1 MDLTQRILSIGNDST
16 IDGRNEAG
24 QGITP
29 KSNKNGCN
37 RLSEPCNTIAEDK
50 VLQRQAEKNEKIREI
65 YKTVIAEYGE
75 NIRRARSNRSILL
88 KGIRAGEPA
97 EEMLLLATGIISD
110 MTGDKVYRETT
121 QREIS
126 KQYGLEKAV

>member
-1 MDLTQRILSIGNDST
+1 MDLTQRILSIGTDSK
-16 IDGRNEAG
+16 IDGQNEAG

-29 KSNKNGCN
+29 KGDKNGCN
-37 RLSEPCNTIAEDK
+37 QASERQKGIVEGN
-50 VLQRQAEKNEKIREI
+50 VLQRQSEKNEKIREM

-75 NIRRARSNRSILL
+75 NIRRAKSNRSILL

-110 MTGDKVYRETT
+110 MTGDSVYRDTA
-121 QREIS
+121 QREIHN
-126 KQYGLEKAV
+126 KV